1 MTGYFRHTFFFLA
14 FWCTILAGVAAAN
27 PDYEAALSRTRTLTA
42 DLQSYE
48 LHGTMLMATNV
59 KGRDGGMEMEAELF
73 AAARYPDRLVSRQE
87 GSFFKLNLG
96 VGSKHSWFYLGQ
108 KNACY
113 LGEPIRLSRE
123 LTADQNMELVPEQ
136 VFNFFA
142 GLGQTLLPPGL
153 EVGEE
158 TGHEVYHLGE
168 REIPC
173 QVFTSPAIP
182 EEGKGPREYWYDPQ
196 SGLVLKAVMSVT
208 GMRNGME
215 MEQTLTY
222 ETSSFSLNEPVDEG
236 VFTFEVPAGAKV
248 VDQLDK
254 LVNPDSMTG
263 QQAPDISFTDLDG
276 NTLRLSDF
284 RGRVVFL
291 DFWATWCGPCKME
304 MPHLQALHEELGDK
318 GDLVFLAASSEDPAT
333 IKAFLRKYGYTFKVV
348 RVAAEDAAG
357 KFKATSIPTGLVIDA
372 EGVIRAHLVGAQSEQ
387 QLRRA
392 LAKAGIGD

>member
-1 MTGYFRHTFFFLA
+1 MTGFLPRSA
-14 FWCTILAGVAAAN
+14 FSVVLVATILTGAALAN
-27 PDYEAALSRTRTLTA
+27 QDYETALSRTEALTA

-59 KGRDGGMEMEAELF
+59 KGQTGGMEMEAELF

-96 VGSKHSWFYLGQ
+96 VGPEHSWFYLGQ
-108 KNACY
+108 KNTCF

-123 LTADQNMELVPEQ
+123 LKADQNMELVPEQ

-142 GLGQTLLPPGL
+142 GLGQTLLPSGL
-153 EVGEE
+153 EVGGE
-158 TGHEVYHLGE
+158 TGHEVYRLGE

-173 QVFTSPAIP
+173 QVFTSPAVP
-182 EEGKGPREYWYDPQ
+182 AEGKGPRKYWYDPQ

-222 ETSSFSLNEPVDEG
+222 ETTSFTLNEPVADE

-248 VDQLDK
+248 VDQLDQ

-263 QQAPDISFTDLDG
+263 QLAPDISFTDLDG
-276 NTLRLSDF
+276 NTLKLSDF
-284 RGRVVFL
+284 RGKVVFL

-304 MPHLQALHEELGDK
+304 MPHLQVLHEELGGK

-333 IKAFLRKYGYTFKVV
+333 IKAFLQKHGYTFKVV

-357 KFKATSIPTGLVIDA
+357 KYKATSIPTGLVIDK
-372 EGVIRAHLVGAQSEQ
+372 EGMIRAHMVGAQSEQ

-392 LAKAGIGD
+392 LARAGIGE